1 MATVAQLA
9 TRAHVEVGY
18 LLVLQGCPFAFTNR
32 HELAGSGASSWIGTG
47 YGPRRVIEGLDI
59 DGTTLSYGTE
69 MSDGRPDTD
78 DGFTFRILDFEREL
92 IEFFRVQTDAIP
104 VGGRLGPKDDPA
116 PTDLIGTSGDNV
128 PIWGAWVNAEAIGP
142 AGERSYYSLLPGG
155 DAAGQDHAAY
165 SGDVQSL
172 APSYVYASPTH
183 LEGRRVA
190 LYQNLPRPRHRRP
203 GRAGKISTTP
213 ASR

>member
-1 MATVAQLA
+1 MTTVAQLA

-155 DAAGQDHAAY
+155 DAAGRTTRPTAAT
-165 SGDVQSL
+165 SS
-172 APSYVYASPTH
+172 
-183 LEGRRVA
+183 RW
-190 LYQNLPRPRHRRP
+190 RRP
-203 GRAGKISTTP
+203 TSTPRRRTWRADASLCIESSETSTPESGRTGKTSTTP